1 MCAGRGHNCKLQEN
15 LHGCCRLTAFAGVLH
30 SFLAFERHKIIFLL
44 RWMIVVQECLQNDG
58 CGVRGAKAIAGGAAL
73 GGCGAIMA
81 LRCGAGAAGWL
92 LRLRSDPDG
101 GGSGK
106 TGGAF
111 CVRV

>member
-1 MCAGRGHNCKLQEN
+1 MQE
-15 LHGCCRLTAFAGVLH
+15 R
-30 SFLAFERHKIIFLL
+30 
-44 RWMIVVQECLQNDG
+44 LQNDG
-58 CGVRGAKAIAGGAAL
+58 HGVRDARMAIAIDGAAGL
-73 GGCGAIMA
+73 GCCGAIA
-81 LRCGAGAAGWL
+81 RLRCVVGAAGWL